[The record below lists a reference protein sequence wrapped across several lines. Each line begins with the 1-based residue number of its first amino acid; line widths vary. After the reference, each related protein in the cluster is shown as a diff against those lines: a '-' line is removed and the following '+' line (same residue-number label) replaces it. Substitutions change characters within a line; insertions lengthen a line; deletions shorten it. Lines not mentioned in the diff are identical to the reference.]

1 MRILG
6 AILIFLFVQ
15 TLQGQTTDS
24 FWSGTT
30 TPSQPI
36 GKHSSFSS
44 QVAGVYGMRPLE
56 SINLGKPTDLK
67 SQKTEFEKLID
78 QGVKELGS
86 LARQE
91 LKNYVKREVTKAVSK
106 ELGKE
111 FGKEMGNQAGA
122 LVGSIMNDMA
132 EAKARREAEEAER
145 QRLWQLEQDRLRRL
159 TIKKSL
165 RSEFLTTLVDGKM
178 PIVAPQPENFFF
190 IINQET
196 DSTLSVSLFNV
207 FANASNQLP
216 YKVEMIKAYQNEIKS
231 TKSWLY
237 GPFKTTK
244 EAQTKINDLAID
256 AFTGFF
262 ELEVDKFYVHGGQQG
277 SNAPQTQ
284 VDDGDFWGTGN
295 KTNTTTTSDD
305 FWGVKKKN

>member
-1 MRILG
+1 
-6 AILIFLFVQ
+6 
-15 TLQGQTTDS
+15 
-24 FWSGTT
+24 
-30 TPSQPI
+30 
-36 GKHSSFSS
+36 
-44 QVAGVYGMRPLE
+44 MRPLE